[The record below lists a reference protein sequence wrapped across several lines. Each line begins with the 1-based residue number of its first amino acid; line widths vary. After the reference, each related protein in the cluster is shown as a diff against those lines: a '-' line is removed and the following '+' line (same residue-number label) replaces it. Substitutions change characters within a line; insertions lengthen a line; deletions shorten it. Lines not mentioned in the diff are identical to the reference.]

1 MSDIYFYKEI
11 VVDKMDKVA
20 IIGATNAIGRQAVE
34 QFSMAG
40 YEVLAA
46 HYEDVEVPNFPGVE
60 YIFIQPGDTAIVE
73 EILEQARIVILPV
86 ITKICDIPK
95 LVNYEERLFNI
106 IDICE
111 DLPIDEF
118 CYTIASAEHPDEIDF
133 EMKQVQKRL
142 KAYIENADLNQQ
154 AIDMFKF
161 ADQFTEIIQRDVA
174 SLARKHNNTIIF
186 DF

>member
-1 MSDIYFYKEI
+1 MSGIYFYKEI

-40 YEVLAA
+40 YEALTA
-46 HYEDVEVPNFPGVE
+46 HYEDVEVPNLPGVE
-60 YIFIQPGDTAIVE
+60 YIFIQPGDTTIVE
-73 EILEQARIVILPV
+73 DILEQARIVILPV
-86 ITKICDIPK
+86 ITEICDSPK
-95 LVNYEERLFNI
+95 LVNYEERLLKI

-118 CYTIASAEHPDEIDF
+118 CYIIVSAEHPYELDF

-142 KAYIENADLNQQ
+142 KAYIENADLN
-154 AIDMFKF
+154 
-161 ADQFTEIIQRDVA
+161 
-174 SLARKHNNTIIF
+174 
-186 DF
+186 